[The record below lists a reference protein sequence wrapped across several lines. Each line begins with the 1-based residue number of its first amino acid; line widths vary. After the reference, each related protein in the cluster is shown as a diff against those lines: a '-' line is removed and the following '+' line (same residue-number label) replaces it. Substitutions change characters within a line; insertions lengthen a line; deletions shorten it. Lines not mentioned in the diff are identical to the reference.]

1 MNDIGL
7 HDSIYSPGS
16 YISEDEFFMI
26 AAYVDDCI
34 IAAKNEDKS
43 VKYMSLLKNKFT
55 LKKLS
60 FMLNGKL
67 EMDILGLDLNYNRD
81 KGIIQLNIT
90 NYIEKILKNIKNLY
104 PKRRKL
110 IAYLIFISMS

>member
-1 MNDIGL
+1 
-7 HDSIYSPGS
+7 
-16 YISEDEFFMI
+16 
-26 AAYVDDCI
+26 
-34 IAAKNEDKS
+34 
-43 VKYMSLLKNKFT
+43 
-55 LKKLS
+55 
-60 FMLNGKL
+60 MLNGKL